1 MRSYDEVMRAS
12 IFLILFLVAFA
23 SGQRA
28 NFTAPQVTDE
38 FVHQQFGNTCALDPK
53 FTPMTADLN
62 GDGIEDVLIV
72 ARCKNPLIEQA
83 EKDYNVIDP
92 MNSFFGYG
100 NPKVTST
107 MGQQDPRLKG
117 ISLLIIHGLGA
128 DAWHTATPGAKFV
141 IINIDVKT
149 AVLKKMKLRKKSVTA
164 IYIEEATGDQ
174 MTAAIFW
181 DGKKY
186 KYEPLGSSR
195 E

>member
-1 MRSYDEVMRAS
+1 MRFR
-12 IFLILFLVAFA
+12 IFLLALLTACA
-23 SGQRA
+23 SAQQA
-28 NFTAPQVTDE
+28 TAPATAAGAPAVNDD
-38 FVHQQFGNTCALDPK
+38 FVHQQFGSSCALDPK

-62 GDGIEDVLIV
+62 GDSIEDLVIV
-72 ARCKNPLIEQA
+72 ARCKNALIDQD
-83 EKDYNVIDP
+83 EKNFKVIDP

-117 ISLLIIHGLGA
+117 ISILVIHGAGA
-128 DAWHTATPGAKFV
+128 DAWHSATPGEKFV
-141 IINIDVKT
+141 MINIDVKT
-149 AVLKKMKLRKKSVTA
+149 AVVKKMKISKKKSVTA

-181 DGKKY
+181 DGRKY
-186 KYEPLGSSR
+186 KYEPLGSAM